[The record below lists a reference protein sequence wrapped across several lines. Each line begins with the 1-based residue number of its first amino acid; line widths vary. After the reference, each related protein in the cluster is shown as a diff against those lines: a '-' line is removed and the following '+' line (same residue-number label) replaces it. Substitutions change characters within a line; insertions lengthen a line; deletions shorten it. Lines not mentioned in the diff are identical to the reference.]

1 MLSISIG
8 HFDFVFSLTQDY
20 AQYHPSTKKNKLR
33 ISFLEILSLDFDR
46 AQSRSRKMAG
56 ERGFEP
62 LKAEPES
69 AVIPL
74 HHSPKIKIIE
84 YKTILAIVN

>member
-1 MLSISIG
+1 
-8 HFDFVFSLTQDY
+8 
-20 AQYHPSTKKNKLR
+20 
-33 ISFLEILSLDFDR
+33 
-46 AQSRSRKMAG
+46 MAG